1 MYNFSVLPALE
12 PLLRGPAG
20 PPKGRGRR
28 ITNIRFI
35 GDSITRQS
43 VPGWWR
49 LCLGHLTCSL
59 AWRC

>member
-1 MYNFSVLPALE
+1 VYNFSVLPALE

-43 VPGWWR
+43 VPG
-49 LCLGHLTCSL
+49 
-59 AWRC
+59 